1 MPNLAGPGGLGY
13 DVAIRRLALLAAGLG
28 LADAVP
34 LGLPRAD
41 GRLTLTLEAA
51 ATRFAVE
58 AWMEQRARMTLDG
71 RIGAPAWSPTA
82 PLALNGRGSINRAL
96 LAAWLGAE
104 GRRADGRVD
113 LDLNIRGTR
122 VAPRLDG
129 RLGLADGAW
138 SDRRL
143 GLLLDCIRGDAVA
156 ILVVEGR
163 ARAPRVELRGEPPMP
178 DDEVLSRLLFGVPPA
193 RLSGPQLTRLGLAVA
208 SIAGIGADD
217 NGLLSRVRTGLG
229 LERLRIGSDR
239 RGGTVLE
246 GGLDLGERV
255 SIGGRQGLERAD
267 PRAVL
272 GLQLAPRIRFESD
285 VGARG
290 AGVGAAFELEY

>member
-1 MPNLAGPGGLGY
+1 MPSLAGPGGLGY

-28 LADAVP
+28 LADAVR

-82 PLALNGRGSINRAL
+82 PLALNGRGSIDRAL

-104 GRRADGRVD
+104 GRRAEGRVD
-113 LDLNIRGTR
+113 P
-122 VAPRLDG
+122 PRLDG

-143 GLLLDCIRGDAVA
+143 GLLLDGIRGDAVA

-193 RLSGPQLTRLGLAVA
+193 RLSGLQLTRLGLAAA
-208 SIAGIGADD
+208 SIAGIGADG

-229 LERLRIGSDR
+229 LERLRIDSDR

-255 SIGGRQGLERAD
+255 SIGGRQGLERGD

-290 AGVGAAFELEY
+290 AGAGAAFELEY

>member
-1 MPNLAGPGGLGY
+1 
-13 DVAIRRLALLAAGLG
+13 
-28 LADAVP
+28 
-34 LGLPRAD
+34 
-41 GRLTLTLEAA
+41 
-51 ATRFAVE
+51 
-58 AWMEQRARMTLDG
+58 
-71 RIGAPAWSPTA
+71 
-82 PLALNGRGSINRAL
+82 
-96 LAAWLGAE
+96 
-104 GRRADGRVD
+104 
-113 LDLNIRGTR
+113 
-122 VAPRLDG
+122 
-129 RLGLADGAW
+129 
-138 SDRRL
+138 
-143 GLLLDCIRGDAVA
+143 
-156 ILVVEGR
+156 
-163 ARAPRVELRGEPPMP
+163 
-178 DDEVLSRLLFGVPPA
+178 VLSRLLFGVPPA